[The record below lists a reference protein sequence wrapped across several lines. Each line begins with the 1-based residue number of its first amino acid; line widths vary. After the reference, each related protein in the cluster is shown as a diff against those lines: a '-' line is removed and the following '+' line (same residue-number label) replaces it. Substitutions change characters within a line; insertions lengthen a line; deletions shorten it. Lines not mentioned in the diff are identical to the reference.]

1 MTQILCL
8 PVPALAPLLP
18 LLVLAAC
25 GAPPPEAKFSALQAI
40 FTRSCNFNA
49 CHATASPAYGNLK
62 LAGAG
67 NDAYCALTGQA
78 GGATHR
84 AEAISAGFPRRVVK
98 GDPAKSYLHKKLVLT
113 DAESGAGK
121 PLGERMPRGF
131 TLEASEVDLFA
142 RWISDGAQDD
152 NPTAGPCP

>member
-1 MTQILCL
+1 MTRLRL
-8 PVPALAPLLP
+8 PVSLLASLLLAPV
-18 LLVLAAC
+18 LVAC
-25 GAPPPEAKFSALQAI
+25 GSPPPEAKFSALQAI

-49 CHATASPAYGNLK
+49 CHATSNPAYGNLK
-62 LAGAG
+62 LAGART
-67 NDAYCALTGQA
+67 DAYCALVGQA

-84 AEAISAGFPRRVVK
+84 AEAVSAGFSRRVVK

-131 TLEASEVDLFA
+131 TLDPSEVELFA

-152 NPTAGPCP
+152 SPTAGPCP